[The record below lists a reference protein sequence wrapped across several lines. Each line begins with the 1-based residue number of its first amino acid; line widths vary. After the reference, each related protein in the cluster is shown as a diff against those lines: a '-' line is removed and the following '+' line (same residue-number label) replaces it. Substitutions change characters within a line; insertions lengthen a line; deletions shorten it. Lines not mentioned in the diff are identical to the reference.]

1 MSQPQA
7 TKAPAPPAP
16 KRADNVGDADR
27 VAERNSTNAQR
38 EARRLNGLK
47 QILDNKDA
55 RAYLWDLLEFCGV
68 GRTSFTGNSTT
79 FFNEG
84 QRNVGLRIQAD
95 LTKHY
100 PDSYLTMLKEEGNA

>member
-1 MSQPQA
+1 MSQQP
-7 TKAPAPPAP
+7 TKAAPQPPAA
-16 KRADNVGDADR
+16 RQADNVGDADR
-27 VAERNSTNAQR
+27 VAQRNATNAQR
-38 EARRLNGLK
+38 EQRRLNGLK
-47 QILDNKDA
+47 QILDSKDS
-55 RAYLWDLLEFCGV
+55 RAYLWDLLDFCGV